1 MQWQMSSSQTA
12 GDTTHLMQHL
22 SRRIQAAGP
31 LTVASYMQE
40 VLTNP
45 VSGYY
50 MHKDVFGQK
59 GDFITSPEISQVF
72 GELVAVWCIHE
83 WLRVGHPDQTLNLV
97 ELGPGRGTLAADI
110 LRVIAQFADLR
121 DRTSLH
127 LVEVSPK
134 LSEMQAEKLCE
145 NTNVKRD
152 ASSERGRPGNEK
164 LCEDINVKRDASSE
178 SGRPGN
184 ENTSPASASAL
195 PSDADVTGRYR
206 MGLSKSGVPVH
217 WYRSI
222 NDLPCMPAVYVAH
235 EFFDALPIHKF
246 QRTGAGWRE
255 IMVDID
261 SSISNALMPSLRFVL
276 APSVTPATVLIN
288 KLETRD
294 HVEIC
299 PEGGVIAQ
307 SLAMRITE
315 DGGCAL
321 IIDYGHNGTNTDTF
335 RGFRSHKL
343 HDVLCEPGTADLT
356 ADVDFAYLRQQAG
369 DDVAIFGPIPQQSF
383 LTNMAIDVRFKK
395 LLMNSPA
402 ENHND
407 LISGYDMIMNPQKM
421 GDRFKFFTIM
431 SRRVYAADAPQEKPA
446 GFVPAL

>member
-1 MQWQMSSSQTA
+1 MFVASRKAGLHKILGIRRLIHCMQWQMSSSQTA

-72 GELVAVWCIHE
+72 GE
-83 WLRVGHPDQTLNLV
+83 
-97 ELGPGRGTLAADI
+97 
-110 LRVIAQFADLR
+110 VIAQFADLR